1 MAKKNLIIDEK
12 KKKDYAHL
20 SLDWDNI
27 DWDILHRPF
36 IDYKSEE
43 QYKDILHAI
52 RNIDNLHFTTK
63 YILNLELAIFQIS
76 SLQILF
82 KYPFPMLIA
91 SRGLSKSWMLAVF
104 LLTKS
109 LLLQGHKSVIVGAAF
124 RQSKIIFE
132 YMESIWNN
140 APVLQD
146 ICGAGSGPKRATD
159 MWTFKVGHSI
169 VNALPLGNGDKIRG
183 QRGNTTVVDEFQ
195 CLTPQALTET
205 DAGLIRIGDFLSS
218 RASSCINMYGE
229 NEFPSRF
236 ITTPKPVDVYEVI
249 TKRGYNFK
257 CSSKH
262 KVLTQNGFKLAKNL
276 TSEDQLC
283 INNQYKFPDNN
294 IVNKNIAW
302 LLGILTSEGAVN
314 DKYRLS
320 IQMTD
325 KHCVDRIERSV
336 KLIDPKIKIS
346 RSIRKSYRDN
356 RFKKRC
362 KKSFVVYFGTKYLRE
377 RLFDLGLDYS
387 TAINKKVPWSILQS
401 SRSVVISYLSSL
413 FEGDGTAFLWS
424 SGNVKNRI
432 GVTFYSSS
440 EQLAKEV
447 HIILL
452 KLGYKSNLGT
462 RRSKLSNNIQYFVRL
477 NSKYA
482 YELAKELNVPKWKN
496 ILKCCCEK
504 EYSIIDRSIKRY
516 DGDWIGVVS
525 VKKLDYKETMYDFYL
540 PDTNSFY
547 ANGIVQHNSVP
558 EMIYEVVVGG
568 FSSVSSSPAQNVK
581 RYAQMKYLQEQG
593 VDIGEEDNLTNGG
606 IYRGNQS
613 IISGTGDW
621 GFKHF
626 AKYWKRYK
634 GIIESQGDRE
644 KLRQIF
650 KGKLDPEFNWKDYAI
665 IRIPIELSPPGF
677 MEEKHVLRQQ
687 ATVHSTIFN
696 QEYGATFPE
705 DSDNFYRMSIIQ
717 SCVTDNPIELPSGR
731 VQFRASLIGNR
742 GKKYIYGVDPASE
755 SDNFAVVVLEL
766 CEDHT
771 RVVFCWTTDRQRHM
785 DMVKK
790 HATKETAFYSYAA
803 RKIRDL
809 MRVFPCDYIALD
821 SQGGG
826 IGVMEALHDNNA
838 LNTGELPIWTIM
850 HKLGKDDNPIL
861 FPGSK
866 DWGHDDNAGL
876 HMLEMVSMSNSA
888 YVSDANHEMKRHME
902 NKILLFPFF
911 DPILLA
917 EAHEED
923 EKSGRE
929 RDTLEDCVM
938 EIEELKRE
946 LTTIQHSTSQ
956 NGRDKWDTPEVLESN
971 NKKSHLRKDRYS
983 ALLMAHAL
991 ARRVMGSPLPIY
1003 NSTPA
1008 GGFASQYANEK
1019 HKGKLYSGPA
1029 WFVDNMP
1036 SLIGTYIQ
1044 K

>member
-1 MAKKNLIIDEK
+1 MAKKNLLVDEK

-20 SLDWDNI
+20 ALDWDKV
-27 DWDILHRPF
+27 DWDILHYPF
-36 IDYKSEE
+36 VDYKSEE
-43 QYKDILHAI
+43 QYQDILRAI
-52 RNIDNLHFTTK
+52 RNVDNLYFTAK
-63 YILNLELAIFQIS
+63 YILNLELAIFQLS

-82 KYPFPMLIA
+82 RYPFPMLIA

-132 YMESIWNN
+132 YMETIWNN

-159 MWTFKVGHSI
+159 MWTFKIGHSI

-183 QRGNTTVVDEFQ
+183 QRGNTTIVDEFQ
-195 CLTPQALTET
+195 
-205 DAGLIRIGDFLSS
+205 
-218 RASSCINMYGE
+218 
-229 NEFPSRF
+229 
-236 ITTPKPVDVYEVI
+236 
-249 TKRGYNFK
+249 
-257 CSSKH
+257 
-262 KVLTQNGFKLAKNL
+262 
-276 TSEDQLC
+276 
-283 INNQYKFPDNN
+283 
-294 IVNKNIAW
+294 
-302 LLGILTSEGAVN
+302 
-314 DKYRLS
+314 
-320 IQMTD
+320 
-325 KHCVDRIERSV
+325 
-336 KLIDPKIKIS
+336 
-346 RSIRKSYRDN
+346 
-356 RFKKRC
+356 
-362 KKSFVVYFGTKYLRE
+362 
-377 RLFDLGLDYS
+377 
-387 TAINKKVPWSILQS
+387 
-401 SRSVVISYLSSL
+401 
-413 FEGDGTAFLWS
+413 
-424 SGNVKNRI
+424 
-432 GVTFYSSS
+432 
-440 EQLAKEV
+440 
-447 HIILL
+447 
-452 KLGYKSNLGT
+452 
-462 RRSKLSNNIQYFVRL
+462 
-477 NSKYA
+477 
-482 YELAKELNVPKWKN
+482 
-496 ILKCCCEK
+496 
-504 EYSIIDRSIKRY
+504 
-516 DGDWIGVVS
+516 
-525 VKKLDYKETMYDFYL
+525 
-540 PDTNSFY
+540 
-547 ANGIVQHNSVP
+547 SVP

-581 RYAQMKYLQEQG
+581 RYAQMKYLQDQG
-593 VDIGEEDNLTNGG
+593 VDVNEEDNLVAGG

-613 IISGTGDW
+613 VIAGTGDW

-634 GIIESQGDRE
+634 GIIESQGDKE

-650 KGKLDPEFNWKDYAI
+650 KGKLDPDFNWKDYAI
-665 IRIPIELSPPGF
+665 IRIPIELAPPGF

-717 SCVTDNPIELPSGR
+717 ACVTDNPIELPSGR
-731 VQFRASLIGNR
+731 VQFRAALTGER

-755 SDNFAVVVLEL
+755 SDNFAIVILEL
-766 CEDHT
+766 NEDHT

-785 DMVKK
+785 DMVKN
-790 HATKETAFYSYAA
+790 HSTKETAFYSYAA

-809 MRVFPCDYIALD
+809 MRVFPCDYISLD

-838 LNTGELPIWTIM
+838 LNPGELPIWTIM

-888 YVSDANHEMKRHME
+888 YVADANHEMRRHLE

-956 NGRDKWDTPEVLESN
+956 NGRDKWDTPEILESN

-991 ARRVMGSPLPIY
+991 ARRVMGSPLPTY
-1003 NSTPA
+1003 SNKPA

-1019 HKGKLYSGPA
+1019 IEGQMYYGPD
-1029 WFVDNMP
+1029 WFVRASNNGW
-1036 SLIGTYIQ
+1036 GTVIRR
-1044 K
+1044 